1 MYPGMQVNWHEIIKT
16 KINSTDIESLPVFMA
31 VFSSD
36 KGPET
41 LTDLIADDFF
51 KLYGK
56 TADFF
61 KYGQPLMQAH
71 TILNAG
77 ARILGYRLCAED
89 ATLANVVIC
98 ATVTEDF
105 EGEDGSSSTSPDGSL
120 GEGEV
125 DPFANPF
132 ASIKY
137 SAVTVEGAK
146 TFAEILEQLNTMNLG
161 DAIPLLVIA
170 DNGRGKSVKKIKITT
185 DYSASKGLTD
195 RKSVV

>member
-77 ARILGYRLCAED
+77 
-89 ATLANVVIC
+89 
-98 ATVTEDF
+98 
-105 EGEDGSSSTSPDGSL
+105 
-120 GEGEV
+120 
-125 DPFANPF
+125 
-132 ASIKY
+132 
-137 SAVTVEGAK
+137 
-146 TFAEILEQLNTMNLG
+146 
-161 DAIPLLVIA
+161 
-170 DNGRGKSVKKIKITT
+170 
-185 DYSASKGLTD
+185 D